1 MAKLKISDYSSTSAG
16 ANLNTDINS
25 INIDE
30 GCAPSG
36 INDALRTL
44 MAQLKDF
51 QTGVTGDSL
60 TLGGALS
67 GTSATFS
74 GDLTV
79 DTNTLYVDST
89 NNRVGI
95 GTSSPNY
102 HMTINGGASATS
114 IQLANTAT
122 GTGPA
127 NGLLIYQDGVNSRIQ
142 NIEAGVLTLWTSNT
156 ERMRIDSSGNV
167 GIGASSPSTKLD
179 VTSAT
184 SSVAK
189 FTTGAV
195 SSVMYNSTG
204 SGTSYWGDPT
214 VANSFAV
221 NAGSNYVSAWT
232 NNTERMRIDSSGNV
246 GIGTSSPGG
255 KLDIRGASVSYT
267 TVASP
272 SSSIWTGKNFA
283 FRDEASYGT
292 GVGGAIVFEGKYNAA
307 GDLSTYG
314 WIRGSKK
321 NATDGDPYGNIY
333 YGTRYGH
340 HIFVTDA
347 NGYTNGT
354 GEKMRI
360 TDVGNVGIGTSVGT
374 TTVSSGLAINNATAT
389 NYPGLEIQTAGTTRF
404 YLNTNNTSS
413 FITTVGS
420 IPMVFS
426 TNTTERM
433 RIEESQGAV
442 LIGGASLNPAANI
455 VYANPEVAGQGMHL
469 VVSKTVAAAGSC
481 LYLNRQ
487 GNDGD
492 LIEFRQANTTEGKIT
507 VSGTTVSY
515 NGGHLSRFAQ
525 LPNST
530 KDETILKGTVLSNLD
545 DMCVYVNAETGESVD
560 NEQLNKVKVSDVEG
574 DPNVAGV
581 HVSWIYDEQ
590 HDVEEINMAMT
601 GDMIIR
607 IAQGVT
613 VNRGDLLMS
622 AGDGTAKPQGDDI
635 VRSKTIAKV
644 TSTSVTCTYE
654 DGSYCVPCVLM
665 AC

>member
-232 NNTERMRIDSSGNV
+232 NNTERMRIDSSGNLLLGTTSRAFNSTNY
-246 GIGTSSPGG
+246 GITIPPNGETFW
-255 KLDIRGASVSYT
+255 V
-267 TVASP
+267 
-272 SSSIWTGKNFA
+272 
-283 FRDEASYGT
+283 
-292 GVGGAIVFEGKYNAA
+292 
-307 GDLSTYG
+307 
-314 WIRGSKK
+314 
-321 NATDGDPYGNIY
+321 TDTPGNIIAFNRNSD
-333 YGTRYGH
+333 GSVFKFFRSGGQVGAVS
-340 HIFVTDA
+340 VT
-347 NGYTNGT
+347 
-354 GEKMRI
+354 
-360 TDVGNVGIGTSVGT
+360 
-374 TTVSSGLAINNATAT
+374 
-389 NYPGLEIQTAGTTRF
+389 
-404 YLNTNNTSS
+404 
-413 FITTVGS
+413 
-420 IPMVFS
+420 S
-426 TNTTERM
+426 TNTT
-433 RIEESQGAV
+433 
-442 LIGGASLNPAANI
+442 
-455 VYANPEVAGQGMHL
+455 Y
-469 VVSKTVAAAGSC
+469 
-481 LYLNRQ
+481 
-487 GNDGD
+487 
-492 LIEFRQANTTEGKIT
+492 
-507 VSGTTVSY
+507 GTTSDYRLKENVAPMSGSIDRLKQLKPSTWSWI
-515 NGGHLSRFAQ
+515 NGGNGEGFIAHEAQ
-525 LPNST
+525 
-530 KDETILKGTVLSNLD
+530 TVIPEA
-545 DMCVYVNAETGESVD
+545 VTGEKDAMRTEEYEVTPAVTD
-560 NEQLNKVKVSDVEG
+560 DEG
-574 DPNVAGV
+574 NVTTAAVMGTREV
-581 HVSWIYDEQ
+581 PDYQAIDQSKLVPLLTAALQEAITKIENL
-590 HDVEEINMAMT
+590 ET
-601 GDMIIR
+601 R
-607 IAQGVT
+607 IQA
-613 VNRGDLLMS
+613 LES
-622 AGDGTAKPQGDDI
+622 A
-635 VRSKTIAKV
+635 
-644 TSTSVTCTYE
+644 
-654 DGSYCVPCVLM
+654 
-665 AC
+665 